1 MADRIVLNT
10 ISYHGHG
17 AIENIVPE
25 LTARGYKKAFVCS
38 DPDLI
43 KFGVTKKVTDL
54 LDAAN
59 FAYAVYS
66 EIKPNPTIANVQ
78 DGVAAFKAAEADC
91 IVTIGGGSSMDTAKA
106 IGIIINNPEFA
117 DVRSLEG
124 VAPTKKHAVFTIAV
138 PTTAGTAA
146 EVTINYVITDPEAK
160 TALTITP
167 ERGGMI
173 TSFTLDGEEFVWTRR
188 PNFSECNRPR
198 FGVPVLFPSCG
209 NPDNGVHIF
218 DGKAYPMETHGF
230 ADLCAWDVESV
241 GPDGVTLILE
251 STPLTKFLYPFDFT
265 LLLNYNLEGNKAL
278 VSLTV
283 INEGNTDMPFSFG
296 YHPYFTA
303 SKLENVEFD
312 IKCATC
318 SENAKGE
325 QPAAPEKITLTRKE
339 GADNSVRLLTGVQ
352 FPMTLT
358 DKGNGH
364 KVTVDADETF
374 ENGVLWQQD
383 AESFVCME
391 PWNGWANS
399 VNEDGKHEVL
409 EPDEAMTSEWSIT
422 IEKV

>member
-1 MADRIVLNT
+1 MKKLIALLLSLALGLQLAACGAAPASGGSAPASEPASAAADGTVQAEGMLWPVT
-10 ISYHGHG
+10 PLPEKTKLTVSY
-17 AIENIVPE
+17 
-25 LTARGYKKAFVCS
+25 L
-38 DPDLI
+38 
-43 KFGVTKKVTDL
+43 
-54 LDAAN
+54 AN
-59 FAYAVYS
+59 S
-66 EIKPNPTIANVQ
+66 T
-78 DGVAAFKAAEADC
+78 AEA
-91 IVTIGGGSSMDTAKA
+91 VTYLAQQKGWLEACNLEVEMVYFAGGPAQMEASTSWDVGTS
-106 IGIIINNPEFA
+106 GI
-117 DVRSLEG
+117 
-124 VAPTKKHAVFTIAV
+124 
-138 PTTAGTAA
+138 
-146 EVTINYVITDPEAK
+146 
-160 TALTITP
+160 
-167 ERGGMI
+167 GGMI
-173 TSFTLDGEEFVWTRR
+173 TGFSLNGEEDIWTRH

-230 ADLCAWDVESV
+230 ADLCAWEVDSV
-241 GPDGVTLILE
+241 GPDGVTLALE

-318 SENAKGE
+318 SDNAKGE

-422 IEKV
+422 IEKA

>member
-1 MADRIVLNT
+1 MNQITTRYVTEN
-10 ISYHGHG
+10 G
-17 AIENIVPE
+17 ACYE
-25 LTARGYKKAFVCS
+25 
-38 DPDLI
+38 
-43 KFGVTKKVTDL
+43 
-54 LDAAN
+54 
-59 FAYAVYS
+59 
-66 EIKPNPTIANVQ
+66 Q
-78 DGVAAFKAAEADC
+78 
-91 IVTIGGGSSMDTAKA
+91 
-106 IGIIINNPEFA
+106 
-117 DVRSLEG
+117 
-124 VAPTKKHAVFTIAV
+124 
-138 PTTAGTAA
+138 
-146 EVTINYVITDPEAK
+146 YVITDAEAK
-160 TALTITP
+160 TELVITP

-173 TSFTLDGEEFVWTRR
+173 TGFSLNGEEYIWTRH

-198 FGVPVLFPSCG
+198 FGVPVLFPNCG
-209 NPDNGVHIF
+209 LPDNGVHIF
-218 DGKAYPMETHGF
+218 DGKAYPMENHGF

-325 QPAAPEKITLTRKE
+325 QPAAPEKITLARKE

-358 DKGNGH
+358 DKGTGH

-422 IEKV
+422 IEKA